1 MRLRSTAPLMVVR
14 PHDAAVTRPRC
25 PLSYGRLL
33 TIYTLMPDHRKMATL
48 PAHIPPRPPVAH
60 TLALVRSNS
69 LPGLVRQELERMILA
84 GELAAGAKLTEA
96 ALAARLGVSRG
107 PVREAFRA
115 LEELGLVRVEKNRG
129 VFVRSI
135 SLEEADQIYEVRAI
149 LDEWI
154 GRRLAQ
160 TATAEQIAALRL
172 ELDRL
177 EKAAARND
185 VDGYYHVNLEFHNRL
200 VEACGNPKLTAAY
213 RRLVN
218 ELSLFRRQT
227 LGRAGT
233 LTVST
238 REHREIVERIAARN
252 AAAAGRAM
260 LEHVQASRER
270 MHQSHPDVGRPP
282 ARRPAA
288 GRVRRSRA

>member
-1 MRLRSTAPLMVVR
+1 MVTTLPSTA
-14 PHDAAVTRPRC
+14 TRPA
-25 PLSYGRLL
+25 
-33 TIYTLMPDHRKMATL
+33 ATH
-48 PAHIPPRPPVAH
+48 A
-60 TLALVRSNS
+60 LALVRSNS

-115 LEELGLVRVEKNRG
+115 LEEIGLVRVEKNRG

-135 SLEEADQIYEVRAI
+135 SVEEADEIYEVRAI

-160 TATAEQIAALRL
+160 VATAEQIAAWRIDV
-172 ELDRL
+172 ERL
-177 EKAAARND
+177 EKAASRND
-185 VDGYYHVNLEFHNRL
+185 IDGYYHLNLEFHDRL
-200 VEACGNPKLTAAY
+200 VAACGNAKLSAAY
-213 RRLVN
+213 RRLVK

-227 LGRAGT
+227 LARAGT
-233 LTVST
+233 MSVST

-252 AAAAGRAM
+252 VAAAGRAM

-270 MHQSHPDVGRPP
+270 MHESHPHGAGSA

-288 GRVRRSRA
+288 ASRARRSR

>member
-1 MRLRSTAPLMVVR
+1 
-14 PHDAAVTRPRC
+14 
-25 PLSYGRLL
+25 
-33 TIYTLMPDHRKMATL
+33 
-48 PAHIPPRPPVAH
+48 
-60 TLALVRSNS
+60 
-69 LPGLVRQELERMILA
+69 MILA

-107 PVREAFRA
+107 PVREAFRG
-115 LEELGLVRVEKNRG
+115 LEEIGLVRIEKNRG

-135 SLEEADQIYEVRAI
+135 TVEEADEIYEVRAI

-160 TATAEQIAALRL
+160 TASADQIAAFRADV
-172 ELDRL
+172 DRL

-185 VDGYYHVNLEFHNRL
+185 IDAYYHLNLEFHERL
-200 VEACGNPKLTAAY
+200 VEACANPKLTATY

-218 ELSLFRRQT
+218 ELSLFRRQS
-227 LGRAGT
+227 LGRAGNVS
-233 LTVST
+233 VST

-260 LEHVQASRER
+260 LEHVLASRER
-270 MHQSHPDVGRPP
+270 MHQSHPDAVVPSR
-282 ARRPAA
+282 AA
-288 GRVRRSRA
+288 PTSRARRSR

>member
-1 MRLRSTAPLMVVR
+1 MAT
-14 PHDAAVTRPRC
+14 
-25 PLSYGRLL
+25 PLS
-33 TIYTLMPDHRKMATL
+33 A
-48 PAHIPPRPPVAH
+48 APRAAVAH

-69 LPGLVRQELERMILA
+69 LPALVRQELERMILA

-96 ALAARLGVSRG
+96 ALGARLGVSRG

-115 LEELGLVRVEKNRG
+115 LEEMGLVRIEKNRG

-135 SLEEADQIYEVRAI
+135 SVDEADQIYEVRAI
-149 LDEWI
+149 FDEWI

-160 TATAEQIAALRL
+160 SATPAQIAALRQHL
-172 ELDRL
+172 ERL

-185 VDGYYHVNLEFHNRL
+185 VDGYYHLNLEFHDLL
-200 VEACGNPKLTAAY
+200 VGGCGNPKLTAVY

-227 LGRAGT
+227 LARSGT
-233 LTVST
+233 ILVST
-238 REHREIVERIAARN
+238 REHREIVDRIAARN

-260 LEHVQASRER
+260 LEHVLGSRDRMHRSHPEPREARRSAGASR
-270 MHQSHPDVGRPP
+270 
-282 ARRPAA
+282 
-288 GRVRRSRA
+288 RRSRA